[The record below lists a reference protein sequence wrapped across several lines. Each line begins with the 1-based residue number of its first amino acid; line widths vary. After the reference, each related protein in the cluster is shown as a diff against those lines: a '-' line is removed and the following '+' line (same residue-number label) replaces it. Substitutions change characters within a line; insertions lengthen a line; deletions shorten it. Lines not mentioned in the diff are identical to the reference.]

1 MANFNQHLKKKN
13 VWFFH
18 LQSEVIVL
26 NLRML
31 LIYRCGLNTCGCYI
45 SRLSCFLI
53 LPHSHPKVDKLK
65 QPLSQVEL
73 LQCNSK
79 MSRPKHTQNTSKN
92 LHVTVDLHMCKNAN
106 NNHQYLWASL
116 SFLVVSLLILN
127 SRNSVITWIWDAP
140 FFPFHETWV
149 MLTCL
154 VLPLWTNGC
163 VVFHRFS
170 VFLLVHCSV
179 W

>member
-1 MANFNQHLKKKN
+1 M
-13 VWFFH
+13 VFH

-31 LIYRCGLNTCGCYI
+31 LIYRCGLNTCGCYM

-53 LPHSHPKVDKLK
+53 LPHSNPKVDKLK

-127 SRNSVITWIWDAP
+127 SRNSVIKWIWDAP

-154 VLPLWTNGC
+154 VLPLWPK
-163 VVFHRFS
+163 
-170 VFLLVHCSV
+170 VHGRLHLSGRIELPIKKIIEIKH
-179 W
+179 